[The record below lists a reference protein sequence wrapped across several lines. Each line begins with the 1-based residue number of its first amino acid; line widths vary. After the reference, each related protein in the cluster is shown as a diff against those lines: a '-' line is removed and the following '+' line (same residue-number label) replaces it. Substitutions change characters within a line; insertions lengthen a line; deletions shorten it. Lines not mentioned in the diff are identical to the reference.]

1 MASATNNSAT
11 AKRLRKE
18 WANLQKSSSKKNATT
33 TTNNKTGSSSFS
45 TTTATSSLVMDAQ
58 GQDPDILLLPHE
70 DNILQWMALLRGPDD
85 TPYQGGVFQLH
96 ISCGTDYPLAPPTI
110 SFVTRLFHPNVHFR
124 TGDVC
129 LDILKKE
136 WSPAWGIQAACRAIL
151 ALLSD
156 PDPTSPLN
164 CDAGNMLRGG
174 DVLCYMT
181 TAHMYTVENAMFLA
195 WPTTT
200 TTNTAVTTTTATT
213 TPATTTTT
221 LVAALPS
228 STTTATKAA
237 KAAAAA
243 AATTKVE
250 AEAADA
256 NKRIGKLKEG

>member
-1 MASATNNSAT
+1 MASATNNSAA

-33 TTNNKTGSSSFS
+33 NKTGSSSS
-45 TTTATSSLVMDAQ
+45 ASSSSSLVMDAQ
-58 GQDPDILLLPHE
+58 GQDPDILLLPQE

-96 ISCGTDYPLAPPTI
+96 IRCGTDYPLAPPTI
-110 SFVTRLFHPNVHFR
+110 SFVTRIFHPNVHFR

-174 DVLCYMT
+174 DILCYMT

-200 TTNTAVTTTTATT
+200 AAT
-213 TPATTTTT
+213 TTTTT
-221 LVAALPS
+221 LVDVPPSS
-228 STTTATKAA
+228 STTKA
-237 KAAAAA
+237 
-243 AATTKVE
+243 E
-250 AEAADA
+250 AEATAESADA
-256 NKRIGKLKEG
+256 NKKEKPLGKLKEG